1 MSGQPA
7 TPDPAATAVV
17 ELRRFSKWYGDVVA
31 VADLSFELRPGV
43 TGLLGP
49 NGAGKTTTLK
59 AICGLLHPSQGEVL
73 LFGRPIRNDPML
85 YRAIGVVP
93 DGDRLYPRLTVRS
106 YVRLHA
112 ELQGLTDAGA
122 AAERAIAE
130 VDMLALADRR
140 LKGLSKGERQ
150 RTKVAGAI
158 VHQPALL
165 VLDEPMTG
173 MDPGQRARFIE
184 LVRLIGSAGV
194 TVLVSSHI
202 LGEVERLASQ
212 ILVLVSGRL
221 AASGDYHAIRDLMAD
236 QPRTVMVKAD
246 DARVLAAGLIALP
259 STVAVEVDGD
269 ALRARTRSVDS
280 FATALPRLA
289 HDQGATLREVR
300 TTDESLEQVFHYLV
314 GKAMSKSVT
323 LLRFSLGQLLAGR
336 RLVIIALLVALP
348 LVLPAVFAAG
358 ADVDPAT
365 FTLDLFRQLVL
376 PVLLPV
382 VALTFSTSA
391 LGSELRDGTATNL
404 LLKPIPRPA
413 VLGAKY
419 LAAVLSSLLVLLPA
433 EAVGHVV
440 AAGGLGSTDLLA
452 GMLLATVVGTLAYC
466 ALGVLLSLL
475 MARALLVGLAY
486 ALLWEGAVV
495 SVAPSASSLS
505 IRGYTEGVLAAV
517 LRGGG
522 LDLTT
527 RLGPVSAT
535 VLATVV
541 TLATLVLA
549 VRRLERMDIP

>member
-1 MSGQPA
+1 MSGPA
-7 TPDPAATAVV
+7 TEGPAEGAVV

-73 LFGRPIRNDPML
+73 LFGRPIQRDPML

-112 ELQGLTDAGA
+112 ELQGLGDAGA
-122 AAERAIAE
+122 AADRAIAE
-130 VDMLALADRR
+130 VDMGPLAERR

-184 LVRLIGSAGV
+184 LIRLIAAAGV

-202 LGEVERLASQ
+202 LAEVERLASQ

-236 QPRTVMVKAD
+236 QPRTVMVKVD
-246 DARVLAAGLIALP
+246 DARRLAAGLIALP
-259 STVAVEVDGD
+259 STVAVEVEGD

-289 HDQGATLREVR
+289 RDQGATLREVR
-300 TTDESLEQVFHYLV
+300 TTDESLEQVFRYLV
-314 GKAMSKSVT
+314 G
-323 LLRFSLGQLLAGR
+323 R
-336 RLVIIALLVALP
+336 R
-348 LVLPAVFAAG
+348 
-358 ADVDPAT
+358 
-365 FTLDLFRQLVL
+365 
-376 PVLLPV
+376 
-382 VALTFSTSA
+382 
-391 LGSELRDGTATNL
+391 
-404 LLKPIPRPA
+404 
-413 VLGAKY
+413 
-419 LAAVLSSLLVLLPA
+419 
-433 EAVGHVV
+433 
-440 AAGGLGSTDLLA
+440 
-452 GMLLATVVGTLAYC
+452 
-466 ALGVLLSLL
+466 
-475 MARALLVGLAY
+475 
-486 ALLWEGAVV
+486 
-495 SVAPSASSLS
+495 
-505 IRGYTEGVLAAV
+505 
-517 LRGGG
+517 
-522 LDLTT
+522 
-527 RLGPVSAT
+527 
-535 VLATVV
+535 
-541 TLATLVLA
+541 
-549 VRRLERMDIP
+549 

>member
-7 TPDPAATAVV
+7 GGRRRAVV

-73 LFGRPIRNDPML
+73 LFGRPIARDPML

-112 ELQGLTDAGA
+112 ELQGLADAGA

-130 VDMLALADRR
+130 VDMAPLADRR

-165 VLDEPMTG
+165 ILDEPMTG

-184 LVRLIGSAGV
+184 LIRLIGAAGV

-202 LGEVERLASQ
+202 LDEVERLASQ
-212 ILVLVSGRL
+212 ILVMVSGRL

-246 DARVLAAGLIALP
+246 EARRLAAGLIALP
-259 STVAVEVDGD
+259 STVAVEVDGEG
-269 ALRARTRSVDS
+269 LRARTRSVDS

-289 HDQGATLREVR
+289 RDQGATLREVR
-300 TTDESLEQVFHYLV
+300 TTDESLEQVFRYLV
-314 GKAMSKSVT
+314 G
-323 LLRFSLGQLLAGR
+323 R
-336 RLVIIALLVALP
+336 R
-348 LVLPAVFAAG
+348 
-358 ADVDPAT
+358 
-365 FTLDLFRQLVL
+365 
-376 PVLLPV
+376 
-382 VALTFSTSA
+382 
-391 LGSELRDGTATNL
+391 
-404 LLKPIPRPA
+404 
-413 VLGAKY
+413 
-419 LAAVLSSLLVLLPA
+419 
-433 EAVGHVV
+433 
-440 AAGGLGSTDLLA
+440 
-452 GMLLATVVGTLAYC
+452 
-466 ALGVLLSLL
+466 
-475 MARALLVGLAY
+475 
-486 ALLWEGAVV
+486 
-495 SVAPSASSLS
+495 
-505 IRGYTEGVLAAV
+505 
-517 LRGGG
+517 
-522 LDLTT
+522 
-527 RLGPVSAT
+527 
-535 VLATVV
+535 
-541 TLATLVLA
+541 
-549 VRRLERMDIP
+549 